1 MKAFTVYPWY
11 AFAFTS
17 LGKQCENRT
26 WKPTLAHGE
35 WVAIH
40 AGARKLGGARHPKLG
55 ELLDLVRD
63 AEAAGWESEVT
74 EFGRVRFIETDA
86 LEPTCLKTVAVYDDR
101 HSPRSAIVAVA
112 QFNGATQGIPMPWGH
127 TTGYQWRFTSVMPL
141 ARPVSIR
148 GAQGLWRVPP
158 VMLRKMVG
166 QVPESVLE
174 GEKL

>member
-1 MKAFTVYPWY
+1 VKAFTVYPWY
-11 AFAFTS
+11 AWAFCAA
-17 LGKQCENRT
+17 GKCCENRT

-40 AGARKLGGARHPKLG
+40 AGARKLGGARHPKFG

-63 AEAAGWESEVT
+63 AEAAGWEAEVT

-112 QFNGATQGIPMPWGH
+112 QYAGASQGIPMPWGH
-127 TTGYQWRFTSVMPL
+127 ATGFQWRFTLVMPL
-141 ARPVSIR
+141 VRPVPIR
-148 GAQGLWRVPP
+148 GAQGLWKVPSG
-158 VMLRKMVG
+158 VLEQVAA
-166 QVPESVLE
+166 QVPAAVM
-174 GEKL
+174 GR